1 VSAPTKICEK
11 MGGATLSG
19 RTICLSLGATLGAIS
34 LFLPHNM
41 AVERGRQQEGKKG
54 KKGHA
59 RLCGRT
65 FWAIVLYLER
75 FRRNLRHIIWQK
87 SAMIWLL
94 AAFGDSLKRRIMCS
108 GARQAREDTCCPHG
122 TASPACTTL
131 ARTVLRRL
139 AAPPRM
145 PRYPCGRP
153 HLTAMPVATDMTTP
167 RWRAPVTGHVG
178 LPPGP
183 ASRGEPA
190 RSGGARDQDA
200 PGQTCGASPS

>member
-1 VSAPTKICEK
+1 MRSIFTRRYERLWVSNGRESSFFLGSRWTQTWSYAAPKNYVAGLIQRHKVLTRSTGC
-11 MGGATLSG
+11 
-19 RTICLSLGATLGAIS
+19 
-34 LFLPHNM
+34 
-41 AVERGRQQEGKKG
+41 RQQASGKVISRKNE
-54 KKGHA
+54 K
-59 RLCGRT
+59 L
-65 FWAIVLYLER
+65 
-75 FRRNLRHIIWQK
+75 
-87 SAMIWLL
+87 WLL